1 MALVE
6 VARFLELTE
15 AQAAVAALRASG
27 VPVFL
32 GNENL
37 GQTVLTWQHAL
48 GGFQL
53 WTREEDAGDVR
64 AFLRQARRDHQPAVR
79 EPQSAAIRPLLAFL
93 LTFVIGPSAGCWMAA
108 SLTRRRLLE

>member
-15 AQAAVAALRASG
+15 AQAVVAALRASG

-32 GNENL
+32 QNENL
-37 GQTVLTWQHAL
+37 GQTNLTWQHAM

-53 WTREEDAGDVR
+53 WTREEDASDVR
-64 AFLRQARRDHQPAVR
+64 AFLQQARRDYQPAAR
-79 EPQSAAIRPLLAFL
+79 EPQAAAARPLLAIL
-93 LTFVIGPSAGCWMAA
+93 LSLLIGPSAACWMAA
-108 SLTRRRLLE
+108 SLMRRRLLE